1 MGWVD
6 DTLWQAVSGGL
17 PRMVLVLRMFKEF
30 RRGLGALCFG
40 LLALCGSVGLP
51 TVAGAQTSSSSETR
65 FSAIV
70 IDAQSGDVLY
80 SVRADSPRYPASVTK
95 VMTLYLTFEALA
107 RGDLHLNDEITMSRH
122 AASMQ
127 PTKLGIAPGRT
138 LSVEDA
144 IQAMTIQSAN
154 DVAVAMAEH
163 LGGTETRFA
172 AMMTLKA
179 KALGMNNSR
188 FVNACGLPDS
198 RQISTAHD
206 IAILSR
212 AIMRDFPQYYSYFGQ
227 NQFTYGRKTM
237 TNHNNLLRTMPG
249 VDGLKTGYTSA
260 SGYNLAASAVQGDHR
275 LITVVL
281 GGSSGAMR
289 DGEVTRLLNAGFE
302 VARRRDAGEQ
312 LASLQNLFESSQ
324 FAPAPSSIQLAS
336 NEDAEDGEGDEAPAA
351 AAPPSAPVRIASAVP
366 TRPAAIASASAA
378 PSVSVAGGGYAVQV
392 GAFRQRSAA
401 QTQIRDLSRRFT
413 DVFANV
419 ESSIGD
425 AVNGFFRAQFT
436 GFSAESAADACS
448 ALRAKRVSCMI
459 IAP

>member
-1 MGWVD
+1 MGSVD

-17 PRMVLVLRMFKEF
+17 PRMVLVLRMFKDF
-30 RRGLGALCFG
+30 RRVLSVLCLG
-40 LLALCGSVGLP
+40 LLALCGTVGLP
-51 TVAGAQTSSSSETR
+51 ALANAQTSSSSEAR
-65 FSAIV
+65 YSAVV
-70 IDAQSGDVLY
+70 IDAQSGEVLY
-80 SVRADSPRYPASVTK
+80 SIRADSPRYPASVTK

-107 RGDLHLNDEITMSRH
+107 RGDLRLTDEITMSRH

-127 PTKLGIAPGRT
+127 PTKLGIAPGKT

-179 KALGMNNSR
+179 KELGMNNSR

-260 SGYNLAASAVQGDHR
+260 SGYNLAASAVQGNRR

-289 DGEVTRLLNAGFE
+289 DGEVARLLNAGFE

-312 LASLQNLFESSQ
+312 LASLQNLFESQQ

-336 NEDAEDGEGDEAPAA
+336 NTDAEDGEGDEAPTPTAA
-351 AAPPSAPVRIASAVP
+351 QPSAPVRIASAAP
-366 TRPAAIASASAA
+366 TRPAAAPSASSAA
-378 PSVSVAGGGYAVQV
+378 VLGGGYAIQV

-401 QTQIRDLSRRFT
+401 QSQLRTLSRRFT
-413 DVFANV
+413 DILANV
-419 ESSIGD
+419 DEEVGS

-436 GFSAESAADACS
+436 GFSAESATDACS
-448 ALRAKRVSCMI
+448 ALKAKRVACMV

>member
-1 MGWVD
+1 M
-6 DTLWQAVSGGL
+6 S
-17 PRMVLVLRMFKEF
+17 LVCGMIEQLR
-30 RRGLGALCFG
+30 RRLGAICLG
-40 LLALCGSVGLP
+40 IIAVAWALSLP
-51 TVAGAQTSSSSETR
+51 VAANAQTRSNSQSKYA
-65 FSAIV
+65 AIV
-70 IDAQSGDVLY
+70 IDAQSGEVLY
-80 SVRADSPRYPASVTK
+80 SIRADSPRYPASVTK

-107 RGDLHLNDEITMSRH
+107 RGDLRLTDQITMSRH

-127 PTKLGIAPGRT
+127 PTKLGIAPGGT

-179 KALGMNNSR
+179 QALGMANSR

-212 AIMRDFPQYYSYFGQ
+212 AIMHDFPQYYSYFGQ
-227 NQFTYGRKTM
+227 KEFTYGRKTM
-237 TNHNNLLRTMPG
+237 NNHNNLLRTMPG

-260 SGYNLAASAVQGDHR
+260 SGYNLAASAVQGDRR

-281 GGSSGAMR
+281 GGSSGAAR
-289 DGEVTRLLNAGFE
+289 DGEVEHLLEVGFD

-312 LASLQNLFESSQ
+312 IADARSLFEGPQ
-324 FAPAPSSIQLAS
+324 FNRFVDPAGVALAA
-336 NEDAEDGEGDEAPAA
+336 NDDEDGEGDEAPAA
-351 AAPPSAPVRIASAVP
+351 VATAPVRIAAG
-366 TRPAAIASASAA
+366 TPAAGS
-378 PSVSVAGGGYAVQV
+378 YAVQV
-392 GAFRQRSAA
+392 GAFRQKSAA
-401 QTQIRDLSRRFT
+401 QSQIDSIGRRFT
-413 DVFANV
+413 DVFGAF
-419 ESSIGD
+419 ESNIGD
-425 AVNGFFRAQFT
+425 AVNGFFRAQFM
-436 GFSAESAADACS
+436 GFTAESASAACS
-448 ALRAKRVSCMI
+448 TLRAKRLSCMV